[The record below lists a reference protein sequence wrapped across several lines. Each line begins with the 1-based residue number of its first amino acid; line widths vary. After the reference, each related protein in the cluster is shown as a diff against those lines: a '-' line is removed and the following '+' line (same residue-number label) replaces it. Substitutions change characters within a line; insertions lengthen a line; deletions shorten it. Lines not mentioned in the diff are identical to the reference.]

1 MPARSHVAGRAGAGV
16 IAHAVTAAQTA
27 MMAARM
33 AMMAA
38 ALLGALACNATS
50 AQTTSS
56 QHDMSSLKELR
67 EWMKLRDLSQ
77 DELQKQLGVT
87 AEHIA
92 TDRSYG
98 QLTSVTQWRHPGA
111 HPGYFI
117 FQDGK
122 LALIYI
128 DDAKAVSKL
137 EPSDLRQAFGEPE
150 ARLRSRAGKKV
161 PFYVHAGQGLA
172 YAADSDTVH
181 YVEIFPPMSL
191 ADYQAR
197 IYKEPPPYRK

>member
-16 IAHAVTAAQTA
+16 TAVLL
-27 MMAARM
+27 
-33 AMMAA
+33 A
-38 ALLGALACNATS
+38 ALLGAAACNATS
-50 AQTTSS
+50 AQTPSS

-67 EWMKLRDLSQ
+67 EWMKLRDLSP

-98 QLTSVTQWRHPGA
+98 NLTGVTQWRNPGA

-122 LALIYI
+122 LALIYV
-128 DDAKAVSKL
+128 DDAKAMSKL
-137 EPSDLRQAFGEPE
+137 APGELRQAFGEPD
-150 ARLRSRAGKKV
+150 ARLRSRAGKKAS
-161 PFYVHAGQGLA
+161 FHVHAGQGLA
-172 YAADSDTVH
+172 YAADSDAVY
-181 YVEIFPPMSL
+181 YVEIFAPMSL
-191 ADYQAR
+191 ADYQAK

>member
-1 MPARSHVAGRAGAGV
+1 MPARSQVSNRAGARMT
-16 IAHAVTAAQTA
+16 AVLL
-27 MMAARM
+27 
-33 AMMAA
+33 A

-56 QHDMSSLKELR
+56 QHDMSSIKELR

-77 DELQKQLGVT
+77 DELQKKLGVT

-98 QLTSVTQWRHPGA
+98 NLTGVTQWRHPGA

-117 FQDGK
+117 FKDGK
-122 LALIYI
+122 LALIYV

-137 EPSDLRQAFGEPE
+137 EPGDLRQAFGEPE
-150 ARLRSRAGKKV
+150 ARLRSRAGKKA
-161 PFYVHAGQGLA
+161 PFHVHAGQGLA
-172 YAADSDTVH
+172 YAADSDTVY

-191 ADYQAR
+191 ADYQAK

>member
-1 MPARSHVAGRAGAGV
+1 MPAGSQVANRAGAGM
-16 IAHAVTAAQTA
+16 TAALL
-27 MMAARM
+27 
-33 AMMAA
+33 A
-38 ALLGALACNATS
+38 ALLGAVACNATS

-56 QHDMSSLKELR
+56 QHDMSSIKELR

-77 DELQKQLGVT
+77 DALQKQLGVT
-87 AEHIA
+87 AEQIEP
-92 TDRSYG
+92 DRSYG
-98 QLTSVTQWRHPGA
+98 NLTSVTQWRNPGG

-122 LALIYI
+122 LALIYV

-150 ARLRSRAGKKV
+150 ARLRSRAGKKA
-161 PFYVHAGQGLA
+161 PFHVHAGHGLA
-172 YAADSDTVH
+172 YAADSDTVF

>member
-1 MPARSHVAGRAGAGV
+1 MPARSQVAGRAEGRPRPTARARSAAAMV
-16 IAHAVTAAQTA
+16 FVT
-27 MMAARM
+27 
-33 AMMAA
+33 A
-38 ALLGALACNATS
+38 ALLGAAACNATS

-67 EWMKLRDLSQ
+67 EWMKLRDLPPA
-77 DELQKQLGVT
+77 ELQKQLGVT

-92 TDRSYG
+92 TGRSYG
-98 QLTSVTQWRHPGA
+98 NLTAVTQWRHPGA

-117 FQDGK
+117 FQDDE
-122 LALIYI
+122 LALIYV
-128 DDAKAVSKL
+128 DDAKAVGQL
-137 EPSDLRQAFGEPE
+137 APGDLRQAFGEPE
-150 ARLRSRAGKKV
+150 ARLRSRAGKKASLH
-161 PFYVHAGQGLA
+161 VHASQGLA
-172 YAADSDTVH
+172 YAADSSTVY

>member
-1 MPARSHVAGRAGAGV
+1 MPARSHMAGRAGASV
-16 IAHAVTAAQTA
+16 AAQAVTAAPKA
-27 MMAARM
+27 MMAA
-33 AMMAA
+33 MMAV
-38 ALLGALACNATS
+38 ALLGAVSCNATS

-67 EWMKLRDLSQ
+67 EWMALRDLSQ

-137 EPSDLRQAFGEPE
+137 EPGDLRQAFGEPE

-161 PFYVHAGQGLA
+161 PFHVHAGQGLA